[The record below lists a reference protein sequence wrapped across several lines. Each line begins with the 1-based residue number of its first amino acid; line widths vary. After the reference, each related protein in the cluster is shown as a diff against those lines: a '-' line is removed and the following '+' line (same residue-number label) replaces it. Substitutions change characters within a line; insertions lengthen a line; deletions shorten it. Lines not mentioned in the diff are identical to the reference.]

1 MTRNPVAV
9 AVFVAVLASV
19 LLVGTAGA
27 LSVSV
32 TEEGSSISVDVTQD
46 GEPVEDAKVTVS
58 GVTGETPLDGD
69 YATDEDGKVVFDEER
84 VSELSGV
91 VNLRI
96 TVDTGTS
103 YKSALATVT
112 RSPEIDSPPMGQRMS
127 MNLQESVSGTR
138 GTIESRLDTESRS
151 EVHRTAESVEYLL
164 MRLDDVQFEREAL
177 GRNLATGDIT
187 VTEFYLR
194 AVENAGERMLI
205 RSSLETQVMHL
216 KEMDEDMLRDEGID
230 TDALDALVS
239 EIEDDRGI
247 NTDRRLT

>member
-1 MTRNPVAV
+1 MSRNPVAV